1 MKRRSKQFKII
12 FLLAL
17 VLTITLCLYITE
29 LKAHHYHLVYQGV
42 YFLPIILAGFWFGL
56 QGGLG
61 TSLSITLL
69 YIPFT
74 LIHWEGF
81 SGADFNNLI
90 EMVLYN
96 VVGMILGILRDR
108 ERAGR
113 RRLREFEGLASL
125 GKAVSGLA
133 HDMKTPL
140 IAICGII
147 RLFRRSL
154 EKGNP
159 DIRKLD
165 IVIEETQR
173 LEYMVKEMLDFSRP
187 LQLNRSNE
195 DLKQVVSQSVAIV
208 ANVAHERTVK
218 VLTEF
223 SGGLPLVYLDRLRMK
238 QVLIN
243 LLINAIEASPDGET
257 VMTCCSQKRGEL
269 IIDVSDHGCGLPSEK
284 REEIFLPFFTTKEK
298 GTGLGLPI
306 AKKIVEA
313 HEGHLEVLK
322 NHEGTGVT
330 FRVRIPF

>member
-1 MKRRSKQFKII
+1 MKRRNKKFKII
-12 FLLAL
+12 FLIVS
-17 VLTITLCLYITE
+17 VLTITFFHYITE
-29 LKAHHYHLVYQGV
+29 SKAHNYHLVYQGI

-56 QGGLG
+56 RGGLG
-61 TSLSITLL
+61 TSLSVTLL

-81 SGADFNNLI
+81 SGGDFNSLI

-96 VVGMILGILRDR
+96 VVGVILGILRDR
-108 ERAGR
+108 ERAR
-113 RRLREFEGLASL
+113 QRKLKEFESLASI
-125 GKAVSGLA
+125 GKAVFELA

-140 IAICGII
+140 IAIGGII

-154 EKGNP
+154 EKGSP

-165 IVIEETQR
+165 IVIEETKR

-187 LQLNRSNE
+187 LQLNRSDE
-195 DLKQVVSQSVAIV
+195 DLQQVVNQSVTIIAEV
-208 ANVAHERTVK
+208 AQERHVE

-223 SGGLPLVYLDRLRMK
+223 SEGLPPVYLDRPRMK

-257 VMTCCSQKRGEL
+257 ITVCCSQKRGEL
-269 IIDVSDHGCGLPSEK
+269 IIDVRDHGCGLPSSK

-313 HEGHLEVLK
+313 HEGRLEVLK